1 MEYRK
6 FAKYSFAL
14 LLALV
19 TLVASLAPGTLV
31 QAEQQNILRIEMNC
45 IVSSFNPLQS
55 QRDICQAV
63 WFANLLYE
71 PLILNLFNGSLV
83 PWLAERWE
91 ILDNGTRYVFYIDKR
106 ARWSDGKPVTA
117 HDVEVTWNQT
127 FTYAFPVTLQG
138 ILEEVRAVD
147 NYTVEFITTQPWARW
162 YAEFGGTLVRP
173 AHIWENLEDP
183 LAYDL

>member
-14 LLALV
+14 LLALA
-19 TLVASLAPGTLV
+19 TLVASMAPGTLV

-91 ILDNGTRYVFYIDKR
+91 ILDNGTRYVFYKK
-106 ARWSDGKPVTA
+106 GCP
-117 HDVEVTWNQT
+117 
-127 FTYAFPVTLQG
+127 
-138 ILEEVRAVD
+138 
-147 NYTVEFITTQPWARW
+147 
-162 YAEFGGTLVRP
+162 
-173 AHIWENLEDP
+173 ENPEL
-183 LAYDL
+183 